1 MDFMGWPSRATRCS
15 RASPPGRTTC
25 AFAAYAI
32 FNRISEIGRVKG
44 YSPVREAEKIITAA
58 FEDSSVSCICVD
70 HYVTTATARA
80 MSAHGIFDALHV
92 GLSHTG
98 V

>member
-1 MDFMGWPSRATRCS
+1 MDFMGWPSPATRYS
-15 RASPPGRTTC
+15 RAAPPGRTTC
-25 AFAAYAI
+25 AFAGYAT

-58 FEDSSVSCICVD
+58 FEDSGVRCICVD

-80 MSAHGIFDALHV
+80 MSAHG
-92 GLSHTG
+92 
-98 V
+98 